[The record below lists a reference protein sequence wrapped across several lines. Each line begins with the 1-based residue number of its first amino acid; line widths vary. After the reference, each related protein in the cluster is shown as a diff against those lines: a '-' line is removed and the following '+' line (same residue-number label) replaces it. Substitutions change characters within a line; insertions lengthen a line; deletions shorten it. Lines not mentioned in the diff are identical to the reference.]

1 MAKATRVGL
10 KPEKLAAKQ
19 PRNKP
24 APTAPPSTGKI
35 TKTQKWEAVTLKR
48 SEIRNAPYNNVRMID
63 DVARR
68 ALRDNIARIGH
79 IAPISV
85 NRRTEAKGWKPEECG
100 YYLLSGHQRTAV
112 TDAIE
117 GGTEYALTAAVVE
130 LGPKQER
137 AQSLFVNNTSA
148 QGQFDQA
155 PLEKLLL
162 ELKSDGVALEE
173 TGWSPMDIANLF
185 PDNAELV
192 GMFDASAQDP
202 EVSDDLA
209 QLAEIAQSGKAKPA
223 AAPAPEAEAPSAD
236 AAAAEIAKIRAARRE
251 HQASDRAETDTEI
264 FLVVVFQKRAHG
276 DALIKAIGGDQNDRY
291 INGSTLLGCLGIDTA
306 DIDAE
311 APAPRGDDAAD
322 DGAPPF

>member
-1 MAKATRVGL
+1 MYN
-10 KPEKLAAKQ
+10 
-19 PRNKP
+19 PRY
-24 APTAPPSTGKI
+24 
-35 TKTQKWEAVTLKR
+35 L
-48 SEIRNAPYNNVRMID
+48 D

-68 ALRDNIARIGH
+68 SLREKIAKTGH
-79 IAPISV
+79 VAPISV
-85 NRRTEAKGWKPEECG
+85 NLRDEQHGWKPEDCG
-100 YYLLSGHQRTAV
+100 YVVLGGHQRLSV

-117 GGTEYALTAAVVE
+117 GSDDYSMTVSVVRLSPLEEKSTNIAL
-130 LGPKQER
+130 
-137 AQSLFVNNTSA
+137 NNPNI
-148 QGQFDQA
+148 QGQFEMGS
-155 PLEKLLL
+155 LEKLLL
-162 ELKSDGVALEE
+162 ELKNEGAPMDA
-173 TGWSPMDIANLF
+173 TGFSPMDIANLF